1 MQPPNH
7 TEEAPNTPFNDL
19 TNQQFNFSAIDLHGG
34 MKNEKGKMKKERGER
49 PPVAEWLRAIEK
61 IKNYELRIIRRLAC
75 IPLTLTP
82 LTLSPAIDLHRG
94 MKKEKDMAKG
104 RRRLDTSR

>member
-1 MQPPNH
+1 
-7 TEEAPNTPFNDL
+7 
-19 TNQQFNFSAIDLHGG
+19 
-34 MKNEKGKMKKERGER
+34 MKKEKGKKKKERGKG

-94 MKKEKDMAKG
+94 MKKEKRKRIWRKAAGTSIRPDKSGLLGNRLLSTGPQTAKLKEPPFEG
-104 RRRLDTSR
+104 GYGG